1 MQRDDWSIQEIAR
14 LAGTTSRTLRH
25 YDDIGILPPSR
36 VASNGYRHYDSA
48 ALVRLQRILLLR
60 DLGLGLPQIGEI
72 LGPSTGSGTQGAG
85 SGTQGAGSGTQGAGS
100 GTQGAGSGAQAE
112 ASALETHLAL
122 LREEQHRLTRQ
133 IASVES
139 TITALRGGENPM
151 AENMFDGFD
160 HTQYKDEV
168 EQRWGRQAY
177 ADGDRWWRGMT
188 DAERA
193 DWQQR
198 VSDLGRDWIAAA
210 ESGVD
215 PASDEAQAIARRHV
229 EWLTG
234 IPGTPASALRQAQG
248 PDTDVKAY
256 VIGLGEMYVA
266 DPRFG
271 ANYATSAGGT
281 QGAEFVRDAL
291 RVYAEA
297 HL

>member
-1 MQRDDWSIQEIAR
+1 MDTDDWSIQEIAR

-25 YDDIGILPPSR
+25 YDDIGLLPPSR
-36 VASNGYRHYDSA
+36 IAHNGYRHYDGP

-60 DLGLGLPQIGEI
+60 ELGLGLPQIADV
-72 LGPSTGSGTQGAG
+72 LGSASGIDA
-85 SGTQGAGSGTQGAGS
+85 AAN
-100 GTQGAGSGAQAE
+100 E

-122 LREEQHRLTRQ
+122 LRDEQTRLARQ

-139 TITALRGGENPM
+139 TITALRGGENLM

-160 HTQYKDEV
+160 HTQYKEEV
-168 EQRWGRQAY
+168 EERWGKRAY
-177 ADGDRWWRGMT
+177 ADSDNWWRGMT

-198 VSDLGRDWIAAA
+198 VSDLRRDWIAAA
-210 ESGVD
+210 ESGID
-215 PASDEAQAIARRHV
+215 PASPSAQEVARRHV

-234 IPGTPASALRQAQG
+234 VPGTPAAVPG
-248 PDTDVKAY
+248 GDVKAY

-271 ANYATSAGGT
+271 ANYATSSGGT
-281 QGAEFVRDAL
+281 HGAEFVRDAL
-291 RVYAEA
+291 RVYAEGN
-297 HL
+297 L

>member
-1 MQRDDWSIQEIAR
+1 MDTDDWSIQEIAR

-25 YDDIGILPPSR
+25 YDHIGLLLPTR
-36 VASNGYRHYDSA
+36 IAHNGYRHYDA
-48 ALVRLQRILLLR
+48 QALVRLQRILLLR
-60 DLGLGLPQIGEI
+60 ELGLGLPQIAEV
-72 LGPSTGSGTQGAG
+72 LGASTDRMPSQT
-85 SGTQGAGSGTQGAGS
+85 
-100 GTQGAGSGAQAE
+100 E

-122 LREEQHRLTRQ
+122 LREEQTRLARQ

-139 TITALRGGENPM
+139 TITALRGGERLM

-168 EQRWGRQAY
+168 EERWGTKAY
-177 ADGDRWWRGMT
+177 ADSDRWWRGMT

-210 ESGVD
+210 ESGID
-215 PASDEAQAIARRHV
+215 PASSEAQEIARRHV

-234 IPGTPASALRQAQG
+234 IPGTPAAVPG
-248 PDTDVKAY
+248 GDVKAY

-271 ANYATSAGGT
+271 ANYATSSGGT
-281 QGAEFVRDAL
+281 HGAEFVRDAL
-291 RVYAEA
+291 RIYAEGN
-297 HL
+297 L

>member
-1 MQRDDWSIQEIAR
+1 MGTRDWSIQEIAR

-25 YDDIGILPPSR
+25 YDDIGLLPPSR
-36 VASNGYRHYDSA
+36 IAHNGYRHYDEQ

-60 DLGLGLPQIGEI
+60 ELGLGLPQIAEVLASDGS
-72 LGPSTGSGTQGAG
+72 LSSSTGPQS
-85 SGTQGAGSGTQGAGS
+85 
-100 GTQGAGSGAQAE
+100 AQT
-112 ASALETHLAL
+112 ALKTHLAL
-122 LREEQHRLTRQ
+122 LREEQTRLARQ

-139 TITALRGGENPM
+139 TIGALEGGEELM

-160 HTQYKDEV
+160 HTQYKEEV
-168 EQRWGRQAY
+168 EERWGKKAY
-177 ADGDRWWRGMT
+177 ADSNRWWQRMT

-193 DWQQR
+193 DWQRR

-215 PASDEAQAIARRHV
+215 PASDEAQTIARRHV

-234 IPGTPASALRQAQG
+234 IPGTPAAAPG
-248 PDTDVKAY
+248 GDVKGY

-281 QGAEFVRDAL
+281 HGAEFVRDAL

-297 HL
+297 NL

>member
-1 MQRDDWSIQEIAR
+1 MSEKDWSIQEIAR

-25 YDDIGILPPSR
+25 YDDIGLLPPSR
-36 VASNGYRHYDSA
+36 IAPNGYRHYDAA

-60 DLGLGLPQIGEI
+60 ELGLGLPQIAEV
-72 LGPSTGSGTQGAG
+72 LGPSTSSGAQGG
-85 SGTQGAGSGTQGAGS
+85 
-100 GTQGAGSGAQAE
+100 GSGAQGGGSGAQGGGSAAE

-122 LREEQHRLTRQ
+122 LREEQTRLARQ

-139 TITALRGGENPM
+139 TITALRGGENLM

-160 HTQYKDEV
+160 HTQYKQEV
-168 EQRWGRQAY
+168 EDRWGKKAY
-177 ADGDRWWRGMT
+177 ADSDRWWRGMSG
-188 DAERA
+188 AERA
-193 DWQQR
+193 EWQQR

-210 ESGVD
+210 ESGID
-215 PASDEAQAIARRHV
+215 PASAEAQELARRHV
-229 EWLTG
+229 AWLTG
-234 IPGTPASALRQAQG
+234 IPGTPAAALRQG
-248 PDTDVKAY
+248 PDADAKAY

-291 RVYAEA
+291 RIYAEA
-297 HL
+297 SL

>member
-1 MQRDDWSIQEIAR
+1 MDDRDWSIQEIAR

-25 YDDIGILPPSR
+25 YDDIGLLPPTR
-36 VASNGYRHYDSA
+36 IARNGYRHYDRD

-60 DLGLGLPQIGEI
+60 ELGLGLTQIAAV
-72 LGPSTGSGTQGAG
+72 LAAASGRQT
-85 SGTQGAGSGTQGAGS
+85 
-100 GTQGAGSGAQAE
+100 E

-122 LREEQHRLTRQ
+122 LREEQDRLGRQ

-139 TITALRGGENPM
+139 TIEALRGGEELM

-160 HTQYKDEV
+160 HTQYQDEV
-168 EQRWGRQAY
+168 EQRWGRTAY
-177 ADGDRWWRGMT
+177 ADGDRWWRGMS

-198 VSDLGRDWIAAA
+198 VSDLGRDWVAAA
-210 ESGVD
+210 ESGID
-215 PASDEAQAIARRHV
+215 PASAEAQEVARRHV

-234 IPGTPASALRQAQG
+234 IPGTPAAAPG
-248 PDTDVKAY
+248 GDVRAY

-271 ANYATSAGGT
+271 ANYETSAGGT
-281 QGAEFVRDAL
+281 HGAEFVRDAL

-297 HL
+297 NL

>member
-1 MQRDDWSIQEIAR
+1 MSERDWSIQEIAR

-25 YDDIGILPPSR
+25 YDDIGLLPPSR
-36 VASNGYRHYDSA
+36 IAANGYRHYDAA

-60 DLGLGLPQIGEI
+60 QLGLGLPQIGEV
-72 LGPSTGSGTQGAG
+72 LGPSTGSGTQGGG
-85 SGTQGAGSGTQGAGS
+85 SGTQGAGSGTRA
-100 GTQGAGSGAQAE
+100 AE
-112 ASALETHLAL
+112 AAALETHLAL
-122 LREEQHRLTRQ
+122 LREEQTRLARQ

-139 TITALRGGENPM
+139 TITALRGGENLM

-160 HTQYKDEV
+160 HTQYKQEV
-168 EQRWGRQAY
+168 EDRWGKKAY

-193 DWQQR
+193 EWQQR

-210 ESGVD
+210 ESGID
-215 PASDEAQAIARRHV
+215 PASAEAQELARRHV
-229 EWLTG
+229 AWLTG
-234 IPGTPASALRQAQG
+234 IPGTPAAALRQG
-248 PDTDVKAY
+248 PDPAAQAY

-281 QGAEFVRDAL
+281 HGAEFVRDAL
-291 RVYAEA
+291 RIYSEA
-297 HL
+297 SL

>member
-1 MQRDDWSIQEIAR
+1 MTRQDWSIQEIAR

-25 YDDIGILPPSR
+25 YDDIGLLPPTR
-36 VASNGYRHYDSA
+36 IAHNGYRHYDRD

-60 DLGLGLPQIGEI
+60 ELGLGLPQI
-72 LGPSTGSGTQGAG
+72 AG
-85 SGTQGAGSGTQGAGS
+85 VLAAVTERRT
-100 GTQGAGSGAQAE
+100 E
-112 ASALETHLAL
+112 ASALEDHLAL
-122 LREEQHRLTRQ
+122 LREEQDRLARQ
-133 IASVES
+133 IASVEN
-139 TITALRGGENPM
+139 TIEALRGGEELM

-160 HTQYKDEV
+160 HTRYKEEV
-168 EQRWGRQAY
+168 EERWGGKAY
-177 ADGDRWWRGMT
+177 ADGDRWWRGMS

-193 DWQQR
+193 EWQQR

-210 ESGVD
+210 ESGID
-215 PASDEAQAIARRHV
+215 PASAEAQEVARRHV

-234 IPGTPASALRQAQG
+234 IPGTPAAAPG
-248 PDTDVKAY
+248 GDVKAY

-297 HL
+297 NL

>member
-1 MQRDDWSIQEIAR
+1 MNDKEWSIQEIAR
-14 LAGTTSRTLRH
+14 IAGTTSRTLRH
-25 YDDIGILPPSR
+25 YDDIGLLPPTR
-36 VASNGYRHYDSA
+36 IAANGYRHYDGL

-60 DLGLGLPQIGEI
+60 ELGLGLPQIADV
-72 LGPSTGSGTQGAG
+72 LNPAT
-85 SGTQGAGSGTQGAGS
+85 
-100 GTQGAGSGAQAE
+100 AQLNE

-122 LREEQHRLTRQ
+122 LREEQARLARQ
-133 IASVES
+133 IASVAS
-139 TITALRGGENPM
+139 TIDALRGGEELM

-160 HTQYKDEV
+160 HAQYKEEV
-168 EQRWGRQAY
+168 ETRWGKKTY
-177 ADGDRWWRGMT
+177 ADSDRWWRGMT

-215 PASDEAQAIARRHV
+215 PASAEAQDIARRHV

-234 IPGTPASALRQAQG
+234 IPGTPAAAPG
-248 PDTDVKAY
+248 GDVKAY

-271 ANYATSAGGT
+271 ANYATSDGGT
-281 QGAEFVRDAL
+281 RGAEFVRDAL
-291 RVYAEA
+291 RIYADA
-297 HL
+297 AL

>member
-1 MQRDDWSIQEIAR
+1 MSEKDCSIQEIAR

-25 YDDIGILPPSR
+25 YDDIGLLPRSR
-36 VASNGYRHYDSA
+36 IAPNGYRHYDAA

-60 DLGLGLPQIGEI
+60 ELGLGLPQIAEV
-72 LGPSTGSGTQGAG
+72 LGPSTSSGAQGG
-85 SGTQGAGSGTQGAGS
+85 
-100 GTQGAGSGAQAE
+100 GSGAQGGGSTAE

-122 LREEQHRLTRQ
+122 LREEQTRLARQ

-139 TITALRGGENPM
+139 TITALRGGENLM

-160 HTQYKDEV
+160 HTQYKQEV
-168 EQRWGRQAY
+168 EDRWGKKAY
-177 ADGDRWWRGMT
+177 ADSDRWWRGMS

-193 DWQQR
+193 EWQQC

-210 ESGVD
+210 ESGID
-215 PASDEAQAIARRHV
+215 PASAEAQELARRHV
-229 EWLTG
+229 AWLTG
-234 IPGTPASALRQAQG
+234 IPGTPAAALRQG
-248 PDTDVKAY
+248 PDADAKAY

-281 QGAEFVRDAL
+281 HGAEFVRDAL
-291 RVYAEA
+291 RIYAEA
-297 HL
+297 SL